1 MIAFAQNSH
10 QIGFKFMITIKD
22 IAKKLSVSPS
32 TVSRALT
39 NKNGVSEALG
49 EKIKK
54 IARNMGYHPNFK
66 ARALVGGK
74 VGVIG
79 VVIPRS
85 SEVIFSNPF
94 YPEILKGIGNVANKS
109 NYHMLLSFEG
119 TDSYASLFLKGL
131 VDGIIVL
138 AHRIDDNKVPELEN
152 RNIPT
157 VLIPG
162 HLGNFESSLPSVNT
176 ENTESVFCAT
186 DYLIKLGHK
195 RISFILGALNSK
207 FTLERLEGY
216 KRAFEKNNIPLLEE
230 HIRKSDFSK
239 KDGVELMK
247 ELLALPHPPTAV
259 IGINDNVT
267 IGAIQAIYSNGMRI
281 PKDISV
287 ITIGDSEY
295 VSDFTPPLT
304 AIRLPLVEIGKKA
317 TQTLLNLL
325 NGTKLRKKNIILP
338 SEFILRGSTD
348 RPKH

>member
-1 MIAFAQNSH
+1 
-10 QIGFKFMITIKD
+10 MITIKD
-22 IAKKLSVSPS
+22 IAKKLNISSS

-39 NKNGVSEALG
+39 NKNGVSESLR
-49 EKIKK
+49 ERIQT
-54 IARNMGYHPNFK
+54 IAKNMGYYPNFK

-85 SEVIFSNPF
+85 SEFIFSNPF
-94 YPEILKGIGNVANKS
+94 YPEILKGIGNVANKF
-109 NYHMLLSFEG
+109 NYHVLISFEG
-119 TDSYASLFLKGL
+119 VDSYASIFLKRL

-138 AHRIDDNKVPELEN
+138 AHRIGDKKVSELEN

-162 HLGNFESSLPSVNT
+162 YLDNFESGLPSVNA
-176 ENTESVFCAT
+176 ENIESVFAAT
-186 DYLIKLGHK
+186 DHLIKLGHK

-216 KRAFEKNNIPLLEE
+216 KRAFEKNNIPVLKEY
-230 HIRKSDFSK
+230 IRESDFSK
-239 KDGVELMK
+239 KDGVKLMK
-247 ELLALPHPPTAV
+247 ELLTLPHLPTAV
-259 IGINDNVT
+259 IGVNDNVT
-267 IGAIQAIYSNGMRI
+267 IGAIQAIFSNGMRI

-295 VSDFTPPLT
+295 VSDFNPPLT
-304 AIRLPLVEIGKKA
+304 AIRIPLVEIGKKA

-338 SEFILRGSTD
+338 SEFIVRGSTD
-348 RPKH
+348 VPPV